1 MTTTPD
7 PRPVAE
13 MIAGSV
19 LLHGWRCVDCRHPML
34 WSTPRCPRCG
44 SNVEASSFGPEG
56 AIWSSTVVR
65 VPVPGRTP
73 PYAMAYVDLDDGPR
87 VLAHVNGPAERVGV
101 GARVRLLEQGI
112 LGDVVVQEVGL

>member
-13 MIAGSV
+13 MIAGTV
-19 LLHGWRCVDCRHPML
+19 LLHGWRCVTCRHPLL

-44 SNVEASSFGPEG
+44 GSVEASSFGPEG
-56 AIWSSTVVR
+56 VIWSSTVVR

-87 VLAHVNGPAERVGV
+87 VLAHVEGPAQRLEVGT
-101 GARVRLLEQGI
+101 RVRLLEQGI
-112 LGDVVVQEVGL
+112 HGDVMVKEVGV